1 MKVTRQDAWAE
12 DEDILLA
19 ETILRYI
26 RQGKTQL
33 DAFKE
38 VAKNLSRTPAA
49 CGFRWNSTIRKQYTD
64 AINQAKKERKN
75 GYFMKNKK
83 SWNNDFQKEVKEAIS
98 ILSKV
103 KQLSDSHSHI
113 FKKEY
118 DQLLDTLEEENIRLK
133 KKLKRYE
140 DAWGEMGKIW
150 SWIHEQPEG

>member
-38 VAKNLSRTPAA
+38 VAKNLPTTPAA

-150 SWIHEQPEG
+150 S